1 MDQPWWCEIS
11 KKFWGDTEEQKEEA
25 RKLVSRFWDEKFGDK
40 RNQFVFISQDL
51 KREEIEAKLN
61 SCLIKEDEMENYE
74 KIYGSIE
81 DPFENKWKDGVNMF
95 VQDGVLLENDGDWE
109 EIDEEDEED
118 ESEESES

>member
-1 MDQPWWCEIS
+1 M
-11 KKFWGDTEEQKEEA
+11 
-25 RKLVSRFWDEKFGDK
+25 GDK

-81 DPFENKWKDGVNMF
+81 DPFENRWKDGVNMF
-95 VQDGVLLENDGDWE
+95 VEEGVLLENDGDWE
-109 EIDEEDEED
+109 EVDEDDEED
-118 ESEESES
+118 ESEE